1 MLSNMYHNLIGGL
14 TYEPLFFT
22 ARRDGI
28 TRLILLKESLL
39 LSFPQEID
47 VRCFI
52 GNFLLELLGF
62 LTNEVRKKTQQIR
75 HL

>member
-1 MLSNMYHNLIGGL
+1 MN
-14 TYEPLFFT
+14 LFFLSLEGV
-22 ARRDGI
+22 GI